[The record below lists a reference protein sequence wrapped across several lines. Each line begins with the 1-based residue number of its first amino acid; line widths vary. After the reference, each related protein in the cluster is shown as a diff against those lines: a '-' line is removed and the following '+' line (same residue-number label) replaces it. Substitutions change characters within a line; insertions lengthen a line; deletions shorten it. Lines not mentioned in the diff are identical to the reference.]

1 MQSPTTASR
10 RGHHSAG
17 RMKMEARR
25 MLAHLLDR
33 KGKNRGAGRRAG
45 EGGASAGRL
54 SRSEP
59 AIHALGPD
67 LARRPLNNAITR
79 G

>member
-1 MQSPTTASR
+1 
-10 RGHHSAG
+10 
-17 RMKMEARR
+17 MKMDARR

-33 KGKNRGAGRRAG
+33 KGKNRGRKVGDVG
-45 EGGASAGRL
+45 TGPGRL

-67 LARRPLNNAITR
+67 LTRRPLNNTITR